1 MGGEAAA
8 PPARSCSRRSGDEEH
23 LRRGRGRGRGRDDG
37 APSGAPGSDD
47 DLVNCLSG
55 EPRSQIPRSENSD
68 FFTAPAGLEQPAARN
83 STDDSMGKPFPS
95 SLELKAILFDV
106 DGTIT
111 DSDPLHFQAFKEIF
125 QQARAEWGQAGFNNG
140 EPMTKEYFL
149 KQISGK
155 LNSVIAAEHF
165 PLLDEPARAK
175 ITEEKEARFR
185 RAHTVRST
193 ARKYTPIF
201 MQCSVFVNQLADNH
215 LIHLFERLS
224 TESCVHPM
232 NAPFFDMYASLA
244 KEHTAEIP
252 GLSRFVEW
260 IKQRGLRRAAVS
272 NSPRDN
278 VEQVISA
285 LGLDDFFELVVIGN
299 ECERPKP
306 FPDPYLKALQH
317 FGVSAQQALV
327 FEDSPAGTKAG
338 AAAEIAVVGLTTG
351 HPKAALLAAGASLII
366 EDYNDATLWA
376 KLQRELGESEQEEQV
391 SPGLLVQGPPD
402 LLQLERTDPKQEVVQ
417 GIPVAQPEPPLQS
430 STT

>member
-1 MGGEAAA
+1 
-8 PPARSCSRRSGDEEH
+8 
-23 LRRGRGRGRGRDDG
+23 
-37 APSGAPGSDD
+37 
-47 DLVNCLSG
+47 
-55 EPRSQIPRSENSD
+55 
-68 FFTAPAGLEQPAARN
+68 
-83 STDDSMGKPFPS
+83 
-95 SLELKAILFDV
+95 
-106 DGTIT
+106 
-111 DSDPLHFQAFKEIF
+111 
-125 QQARAEWGQAGFNNG
+125 
-140 EPMTKEYFL
+140 MTKEYFL

-185 RAHTVRST
+185 
-193 ARKYTPIF
+193 
-201 MQCSVFVNQLADNH
+201 
-215 LIHLFERLS
+215 
-224 TESCVHPM
+224 
-232 NAPFFDMYASLA
+232 SLA